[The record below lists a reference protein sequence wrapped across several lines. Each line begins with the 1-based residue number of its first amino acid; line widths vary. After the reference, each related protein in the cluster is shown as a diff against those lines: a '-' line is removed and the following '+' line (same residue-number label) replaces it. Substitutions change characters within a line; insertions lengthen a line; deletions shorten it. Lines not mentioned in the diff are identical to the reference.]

1 MRKKYKSPIERN
13 KKIIKEIQN
22 NLKEKKIPFSNIKNI
37 NIYSKKEMK
46 KKLKNTNTNNNNN
59 NISRHNSLPNM
70 QLKNTLNNINEN
82 ETKKK

>member
-1 MRKKYKSPIERN
+1 
-13 KKIIKEIQN
+13 
-22 NLKEKKIPFSNIKNI
+22 
-37 NIYSKKEMK
+37 MK
-46 KKLKNTNTNNNNN
+46 KKLKNTTNNN